1 MKRLASLVSFVS
13 FVSSVSFVSVALSV
27 SCAKNI
33 PPPEVKVSSDEA
45 TLAKGKYLTTAMG
58 CTTCHS
64 QRDWTKL
71 SGPPVPGTELAGH
84 PDVSKDDGFPPSFQF
99 GAPNLTPANLQE
111 WTDGEIVRATILGQ
125 NKKGEGLFPL
135 MPYREWRDHVAL
147 DDAAAVV
154 SYLRTVPP
162 TPGKPMPERKFPI
175 PGFVMNGFPE
185 DRVLRPTAP
194 KPGDADYGQYVAYR
208 SACMACHTSVDA
220 RGKFTGTPFAG
231 GRMFPLPQPAGGA
244 VWSANL
250 TPDEESGLGKWTKEM
265 FIGRF
270 RQTNAEAARAV
281 TVNKG
286 DFQTIMPWWA
296 YAELTDEDL
305 GALFDFLKA
314 LPAKKNVVV
323 KHSPTLPEM
332 PK

>member
-1 MKRLASLVSFVS
+1 MLKRFAALATFTL
-13 FVSSVSFVSVALSV
+13 AL

-33 PPPEVKVSSDEA
+33 PPPEVKVSNDEA
-45 TLAKGKYLTTAMG
+45 TLAKGKYLANAMG
-58 CTTCHS
+58 CIACHS

-71 SGPPVPGTELAGH
+71 AGPTVLGSELAGDA
-84 PDVSKDDGFPPSFQF
+84 DVSKEDGFPDGFEF
-99 GAPNLTPANLQE
+99 GAPNLTPAHLQE
-111 WTDGEIVRATILGQ
+111 WTDGEIVRAMILGQ

-135 MPYREWRDHVAL
+135 MPYMEWRDHVAL
-147 DDAAAVV
+147 EDAAAVV
-154 SYLRTVPP
+154 AYLRTVPS
-162 TPGKPMPERKFPI
+162 TPGKAMPERKFPI

-185 DRVLRPTAP
+185 ERTLRATAP
-194 KPGDADYGQYVAYR
+194 KVGDKDYGEYVAYR
-208 SACMACHTSVDA
+208 SACFACHTNVDA
-220 RGKFTGTPFAG
+220 RGKFIGTPFAG

-265 FIGRF
+265 FVARF
-270 RQTNAEAARAV
+270 RQLNADAARAV

-286 DFQTIMPWWA
+286 DFQTLMPWTT
-296 YAELTDEDL
+296 YAELSEEDL

-314 LPAKKNVVV
+314 LPPTKNVVV